1 MHHRIADMKLHGLGL
16 LSWSAAGPQT
26 DACEYREIVAMK
38 RRFSETVVTG
48 TIRSC
53 DRQTEPRRSL
63 HIAKAM
69 FIGASVKSAGRLHR
83 TAVNKVS
90 TI

>member
-1 MHHRIADMKLHGLGL
+1 MVL
-16 LSWSAAGPQT
+16 LRT
-26 DACEYREIVAMK
+26 MLIEYRDIVARE